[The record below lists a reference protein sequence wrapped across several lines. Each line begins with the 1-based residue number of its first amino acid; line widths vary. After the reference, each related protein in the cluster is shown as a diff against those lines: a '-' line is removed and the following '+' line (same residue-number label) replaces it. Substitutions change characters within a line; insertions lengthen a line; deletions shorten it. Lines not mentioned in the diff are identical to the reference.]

1 MTDLNAMGQAARAA
15 ARQLATLTTAR
26 KNDALR
32 AIANELE
39 AHGGAALEANELD
52 IADARAA
59 GQSAAIL
66 DRLLLDERRLAA
78 LALGPAVVVQA
89 DFL

>member
-32 AIANELE
+32 ALSLI
-39 AHGGAALEANELD
+39 H
-52 IADARAA
+52 I
-59 GQSAAIL
+59 
-66 DRLLLDERRLAA
+66 
-78 LALGPAVVVQA
+78 
-89 DFL
+89 